1 MSADRIRAAR
11 PVAVLAVSAVL
22 LAAACRHAAPV
33 VAPPPVLSA
42 EQPMSVTTEVTTT
55 TTSPAV
61 VPDTAP
67 EHLVTI
73 TGEMDVRQA
82 LAYLAEQGKLNLI
95 VSPDV
100 DKKVRLQLTNV
111 PVSQALKA
119 VLDAAGLTLENM
131 NAPKAPEHTSSVVFY
146 QLPANVDSLSV
157 EAIMKRF
164 GIGRTAAE
172 VIVNARTVKP

>member
-1 MSADRIRAAR
+1 MSVDRIYPTRRVVGFAI
-11 PVAVLAVSAVL
+11 SAVL
-22 LAAACRHAAPV
+22 LAGACRHATPPLP
-33 VAPPPVLSA
+33 PPPVLSPS
-42 EQPMSVTTEVTTT
+42 QPPSTVTTQVTTT
-55 TTSPAV
+55 SSSTI

-67 EHLVTI
+67 EHLVSI

-82 LAYLAEQGKLNLI
+82 LAYLASEAKLNLI
-95 VSPDV
+95 VSPEV
-100 DKKVRLQLTNV
+100 NKKVRLQLTNV

-119 VLDAAGLTLENM
+119 VLDAAGLTLENI

-146 QLPANVDSLSV
+146 QLPVNVDSLSV

-172 VIVNARTVKP
+172 LIVNSRTVKP